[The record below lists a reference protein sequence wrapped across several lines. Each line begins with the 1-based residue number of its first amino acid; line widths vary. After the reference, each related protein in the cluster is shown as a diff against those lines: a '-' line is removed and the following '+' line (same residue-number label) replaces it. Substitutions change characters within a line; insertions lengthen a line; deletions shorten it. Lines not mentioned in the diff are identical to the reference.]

1 MQWCR
6 VPRAVPEFRQL
17 LVSLADDLGSKIDR
31 LGASVGRLDRGELFA
46 FITDAYPELVTP
58 YIAAGQ
64 DATTTWYDDQPTLA
78 GAKQFYAQPAEL
90 PSIEQLAASGRWAMD
105 QSNPAT
111 ALQGSAKRALFRGSR
126 NTVIVNA
133 RREGVRWAR
142 YARPGACG
150 FCRMLATRS
159 ITESGSL
166 YYTEGTALAASKS
179 HVVKGHDWCTC
190 LAVPNRDGAYELPD
204 YTQQWVA
211 DYEQALSGGARS
223 AGEIAQAM
231 ERIDSARITAAVG
244 KQSQRR
250 EEANTAE
257 WLDAEFAHKAAIEYW
272 RRVDAEDLHSVPAPA
287 PAAPVVSETPMDR
300 ALRELNEAVA
310 SGDDD
315 RVERAAV
322 ALEELE
328 TAERKADE
336 QKARRRERAY
346 NRRADAANAQAD
358 RILELIE
365 QGYEPAEAEA
375 EVSGKSVESIR
386 RRDFMA
392 SARAEGHQG
401 TSFEQL
407 VSSAYY
413 RRVNELVLEAENAT
427 NGYMLKSK
435 YEGKGNVKELW
446 TGSDKRARE
455 LMTDEMA
462 AWFDENGG
470 RLTRQIFKQM
480 ILSGQY
486 GLRRYTSS
494 GEDYLQ

>member
-1 MQWCR
+1 MS
-6 VPRAVPEFRQL
+6 RAVPEFRQL

-31 LGASVGRLDRGELFA
+31 LGESVGRLDRGELLA

-58 YIAAGQ
+58 YIAEAQ
-64 DATTTWYDDQPTLA
+64 DATATWYEDQPTLA
-78 GAKQFYAQPAEL
+78 GAKRFHAEPAAL
-90 PSIEQLAASGRWAMD
+90 PSVEQLATSGRWAIG
-105 QSNPAT
+105 QSDSAA
-111 ALQGSAKRALFRGSR
+111 ALKGSAKRSIFRGSR
-126 NTVIVNA
+126 NTVVANA

-159 ITESGSL
+159 VTVGGSL
-166 YYTEGTALAASKS
+166 YLSEGTALAASRS
-179 HVVKGHDWCTC
+179 HIVKGHDWCTC
-190 LAVPNRDGAYELPD
+190 LVVPDRDGEYVGPD
-204 YTQQWVA
+204 YVQQWAA
-211 DYEQALSGGARS
+211 DYERATKEGARS

-231 ERIDSARITAAVG
+231 ERIGNERDARAAAGAV
-244 KQSQRR
+244 QRR
-250 EEANTAE
+250 QDANVAA
-257 WLDAEFAHKAAIEYW
+257 WLDAEFEHRAAVEYW
-272 RRVDAEDLHSVPAPA
+272 RRVDAEDLHAMPAPEPKRA
-287 PAAPVVSETPMDR
+287 PAESPMDR
-300 ALRELNEAVA
+300 AIRELDEAVA
-310 SGDDD
+310 SGDND
-315 RVERAAV
+315 RIEAAAV

-328 TAERKADE
+328 ATERKDAER
-336 QKARRRERAY
+336 KARRREQAY
-346 NRRADAANAQAD
+346 DRRAAAANEQAD

-375 EVSGKSVESIR
+375 DVTGKSIESIR

-392 SARAEGHQG
+392 SARAEGHSG

-407 VSSAYY
+407 LSSVYY
-413 RRVNELVLEAENAT
+413 RRVNELAIEAENAT
-427 NGYMLKSK
+427 NGYMLKKK

-455 LMTDEMA
+455 LMSEEMA